1 MLSTVAKKNLLLIG
15 LILGEIL
22 LLSFIVIG
30 LDHFI
35 YPALIATI
43 LLYIATPA
51 IDALETHAKIPSVSA
66 IMAEV
71 PAANPS
77 IPSVRLAPL
86 ETAAM
91 IKMAINTNTIHA

>member
-1 MLSTVAKKNLLLIG
+1 ML
-15 LILGEIL
+15 
-22 LLSFIVIG
+22 
-30 LDHFI
+30 
-35 YPALIATI
+35 P
-43 LLYIATPA
+43 
-51 IDALETHAKIPSVSA
+51 ETHAKIPSVSA

-91 IKMAINTNTIHA
+91 IKMAINTNRKL